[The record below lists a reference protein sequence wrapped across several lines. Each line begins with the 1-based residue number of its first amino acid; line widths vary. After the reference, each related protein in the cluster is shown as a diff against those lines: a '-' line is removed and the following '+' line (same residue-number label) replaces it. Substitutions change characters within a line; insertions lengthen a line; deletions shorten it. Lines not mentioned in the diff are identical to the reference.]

1 MVFLLAPN
9 TVYEFQVQA
18 ETEMGGGPFSTPRQF
33 TTPEHGM
40 IMMTWLKPLPSLIFT
55 CSF

>member
-1 MVFLLAPN
+1 MVFFLAPN

-40 IMMTWLKPLPSLIFT
+40 IMMTWLKPFRH
-55 CSF
+55 